1 MIYTPERTC
10 AFTGHR
16 PEKLPWGYNEEDER
30 CWALK
35 ERMWKAAQ
43 DIYDMGY
50 RHFLCGMAQGCDLY
64 FAETILA
71 LRCLAVGVT
80 LEAVI
85 PHEGQTSHWSEDQ
98 QERYERILSMC
109 DKCTVLAPR
118 YTSGCMQRRNR
129 RMVDNASLLMAVYDG
144 SGGGTGYTV
153 GYALQQKVQVLHL
166 DVVGDAPQSFY
177 TFDK

>member
-16 PEKLPWGYNEEDER
+16 PEKLPWGYYEEDFR
-30 CWALK
+30 CQGLK

-85 PHEGQTSHWSEDQ
+85 PHVGQADRWSAYSR
-98 QERYERILSMC
+98 ERYERILGMC
-109 DKCTVLAPR
+109 DKRTTLAQR
-118 YTSGCMQRRNR
+118 YTSGCMQHRNR
-129 RMVDNASLLMAVYDG
+129 HMVDNASLLLAVYDG
-144 SGGGTGYTV
+144 GGGGTGYTV
-153 GYALQQKVQVLHL
+153 GYALQQKKKVIRL
-166 DVVGDAPQSFY
+166 DVVGDAPQSYYF
-177 TFDK
+177 